1 VDIGLLVLAG
11 VALLLT
17 IVELV
22 LRKHYGL
29 GTPPLYVAD
38 ARTGYRLAPNQTI
51 QRRGNWFEV
60 NQYSM
65 RGSDFQL
72 QRSPAAL
79 RVLLLGD
86 SIVNGGWWTDQ
97 AQILSQVVQDALVSL
112 EGLPFRQ
119 FEVLNASAN
128 SWGPRNELGYVVRFG
143 VFEAQV
149 VLLVLNTDD
158 LFAVTPNAYQLNR
171 SPSYPTRRPP
181 LALVEVIQ
189 RVKKP
194 PPIPALQ
201 DLHEQSGDRVGA
213 NLEALRQL
221 NHLVKEQHS
230 RLLLAMTP
238 LKRELGE
245 DGPRDYERVAR
256 HRLQGLIQAEDIPYL
271 DFLPLFQQE
280 DYPALYRDH
289 IHLSPRG
296 NELVGKTLAQF
307 IAKHWI
313 SDSKEISDSSDDVLR
328 DLW

>member
-1 VDIGLLVLAG
+1 MDIALLGLAG
-11 VALLLT
+11 VVLLLLA
-17 IVELV
+17 VELV
-22 LRKHYGL
+22 LRKKYGL

-38 ARTGYRLAPNQTI
+38 ARTGYRLAPNQSLR
-51 QRRGNWFEV
+51 RRGNRILI

-65 RGSDFQL
+65 RGEEVQL
-72 QRSPAAL
+72 QRPEETL

-97 AQILSQVVQDALVSL
+97 SQILSQVVQEALVCL
-112 EGLPFRQ
+112 DTLPFRQ
-119 FEVLNASAN
+119 PEVLNASAN

-143 VFEAQV
+143 LFESQV

-158 LFAVTPNAYQLNR
+158 LFAIAPNAHLLSR
-171 SPSYPTRRPP
+171 SPNYPTRRPA
-181 LALVEVIQ
+181 LALVEVIN
-189 RVKKP
+189 RARKP
-194 PPIPALQ
+194 PAIPALQ

-221 NHLVKEQHS
+221 NHLVQQQHS

-238 LKRELGE
+238 LQRELGE

-256 HRLQGLIQAEDIPYL
+256 HRLQRLTQEQDIPYL
-271 DFLPLFQQE
+271 DFLPLLQQP
-280 DYPALYRDH
+280 DYPTLYRDH
-289 IHLSPRG
+289 IHFSPAG

-307 IAKHWI
+307 IAQHWAAATREEKEQP
-313 SDSKEISDSSDDVLR
+313 DSGFG